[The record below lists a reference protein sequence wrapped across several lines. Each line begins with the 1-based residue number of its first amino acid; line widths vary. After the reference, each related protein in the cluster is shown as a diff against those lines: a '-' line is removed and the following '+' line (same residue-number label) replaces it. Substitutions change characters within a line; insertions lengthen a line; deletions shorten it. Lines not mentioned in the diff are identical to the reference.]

1 MDANAAARL
10 NIAQSY
16 LSREVKKFENEQG
29 YLFFQRNKRGV
40 AAITGAGQ
48 AFIREIQP
56 VLDNLR
62 TGFERASEV
71 GRLISRQKA
80 GSLLIGYSPLV
91 PGAISE
97 QVRSIR
103 SSRFPALRLQF
114 RTLAPTE
121 LLDSLASEA
130 LQAAVTYAFPA
141 RR

>member
-91 PGAISE
+91 TSGAMNVNDPQRLVYLMPG
-97 QVRSIR
+97 
-103 SSRFPALRLQF
+103 
-114 RTLAPTE
+114 
-121 LLDSLASEA
+121 LLMM
-130 LQAAVTYAFPA
+130 
-141 RR
+141 